1 MSVADRVIAVC
12 EKQSGKEAH
21 RDSKLVENLGL
32 DSLDRVELAMVLED
46 TFNVRITDEEVDN
59 PDLDHVGALIELV
72 EQKLAIAKIGK
83 NSAYGKLGVDLN
95 RPGAEL

>member
-1 MSVADRVIAVC
+1 MSVADRVIAIC
-12 EKQSGKEAH
+12 EQQSGKEAN
-21 RDSKLVENLGL
+21 RDSELVKDLDL

-46 TFNVRITDEEVDN
+46 TFRIEIRDEEVDN

-72 EQKLAIAKIGK
+72 ERKLAAKPIPTTPFPPHVL
-83 NSAYGKLGVDLN
+83 S